1 MKVSLSSLVLE
12 DHPLEETVRLAARM
26 GFAGVE
32 FLGREPHLPAD
43 TPLARVAELAA
54 LLGDL
59 ALVPV
64 GLATYTG
71 GYSQLDDAGCRAQ
84 VDELKRFLEIA
95 HVLGCRMVRH
105 APGGPSPQEAEP
117 RHWQRAAEWLQRACD
132 EARGA
137 GVTLVSEIH
146 FGGLEES
153 ADSCRRLLDLVR
165 RPNYGVVHDAGN
177 MYIAGADYGP
187 ESVRVLGEGL
197 RHVHVK
203 DEEALRTGA
212 TEPEAFTVG
221 GRAYRHRLLGE
232 GAVDHCPLLAALKAG
247 GYAGFLSVEYHGP
260 GDRVA
265 AARHDLACLSELLA
279 ELG

>member
-1 MKVSLSSLVLE
+1 MRVSLYSLVLE
-12 DHPLEETVRLAARM
+12 DRPLLEAVRLAARL
-26 GFAGVE
+26 GFVGVE
-32 FLGREPHLPAD
+32 FLGREPHLSAE
-43 TPLARVAELAA
+43 TPLAEVAQLAA
-54 LLGDL
+54 LLEDL
-59 ALVPV
+59 ALVSV
-64 GLATYTG
+64 GIATYTG

-84 VDELKRFLEIA
+84 LDELKRFLEIA
-95 HVLGCRMVRH
+95 QVLGCRMVRH

-132 EARGA
+132 EAKGA

-153 ADSCRRLLDLVR
+153 ADSCRRLMDLVR
-165 RPNYGVVHDAGN
+165 RPNFGVVHDAGN
-177 MYIAGADYGP
+177 MYIAGVGYGP

-203 DEEALRTGA
+203 DEEALPAGA
-212 TEPEAFTVG
+212 VEPGAFTVD

-232 GAVDHCPLLAALKAG
+232 GAVDHRPLLAALKAAE
-247 GYAGFLSVEYHGP
+247 YAGFLSIEYHGP

-279 ELG
+279 ELE